1 MQHKAGLILICED
14 CPCCIARIQQALAWL
29 MTKLI
34 SFKHWLL
41 RRPWLLD
48 TRNVHFINRD
58 CIQQVVKQQ
67 CQPAACLGGLTGEK
81 GFQSVESAPE
91 YHFIIGL
98 VTDCHDRTVQM
109 HITKGHHYQ
118 ALAPLHQC
126 VLDALGFENGRGP
139 VFSYEDSDAIM
150 MHSQLAADVIDT
162 LLSLQKAMSSI
173 KLTPW

>member
-1 MQHKAGLILICED
+1 MTLEMCTSSTE
-14 CPCCIARIQQALAWL
+14 IAD
-29 MTKLI
+29 
-34 SFKHWLL
+34 F
-41 RRPWLLD
+41 
-48 TRNVHFINRD
+48 
-58 CIQQVVKQQ
+58 IQQVVKQQ

-98 VTDCHDRTVQM
+98 VIDCHDRTVQM

-126 VLDALGFENGRGP
+126 VLDALGFENGP

-173 KLTPW
+173 KVRPW

>member
-1 MQHKAGLILICED
+1 MTLEMCTSSTE
-14 CPCCIARIQQALAWL
+14 IAD
-29 MTKLI
+29 
-34 SFKHWLL
+34 F
-41 RRPWLLD
+41 
-48 TRNVHFINRD
+48 
-58 CIQQVVKQQ
+58 IQQVVKQQ

-98 VTDCHDRTVQM
+98 VIDCHERTVQM

-126 VLDALGFENGRGP
+126 VLDALGFENGA